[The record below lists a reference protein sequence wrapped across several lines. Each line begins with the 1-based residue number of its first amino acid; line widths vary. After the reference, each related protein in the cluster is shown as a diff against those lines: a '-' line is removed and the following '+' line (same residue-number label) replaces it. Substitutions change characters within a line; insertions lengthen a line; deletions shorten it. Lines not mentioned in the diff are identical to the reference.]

1 MFKIVVKDKM
11 KELKKLKE
19 NYNQKNKLK
28 TLAFPSLAS
37 LTLAACAGGHGG
49 RHQSTYNTIPIPAK
63 DKTLT
68 MDEDATNTALNINA
82 PTDADGDSLT
92 ITVTAV
98 PSGGTLA
105 MADGTAVTTSSTL
118 TITQLT
124 GLVFTPDTN
133 LNDDTTA
140 FGAFTY
146 SVSDGSLSDSST
158 VTISVTPVN
167 DAPELVG
174 IMEFAVD
181 ENTTAVATITA
192 TDVDGD
198 TLTYSISGGDDQAL
212 FTIDASTGALSFK
225 TAPDY
230 ENPGD
235 SDQDNIYLVQVTVS
249 DGNGGSVSQSY
260 VITVNKIL
268 EGTAESDTLFGGSDN
283 DTIYGYED
291 SDTLEGGAGS
301 DTLYGGADNDTLK
314 GGTGNDILDGG
325 TGRDIL
331 TGGDGNDTF
340 VIRAGDGSS
349 SYIFPQ
355 TNFIHDFENGVDLIG
370 LDNGLTFAELTIE
383 QGTAGSFQ
391 VAGYNFHYDYT
402 SHTLVRI
409 TATGEY
415 LVMIANTNA
424 SDITATNFIPVDIN
438 DAPKI
443 QANTN
448 FAIDENTTAVAN
460 IMATDND
467 GDTLT
472 YSIDGGDDYA
482 LFAIDASTGAL
493 SFKNAPDY
501 ENPGDS
507 DQDNYYL
514 VQVTVSDGFG
524 GRATEMCVIRVRD
537 TLESGRSLESGGSE
551 REQFDQID
559 KTNEDYTHGI
569 TSEHNPLVPSD
580 TRASVEGIVLPEIA
594 APLAVSPPLLSTE
607 NALNL
612 LTELIDPTPSVAID
626 YQNTLLVDGD
636 DPIGLVQQ
644 PLEHSMVTVDLVA
657 DLLILNDYD
666 ATLNDT
672 VLFWSSELG

>member
-1 MFKIVVKDKM
+1 MSTSKDNTNQR
-11 KELKKLKE
+11 LKLI
-19 NYNQKNKLK
+19 
-28 TLAFPSLAS
+28 TFTSLAS
-37 LTLAACAGGHGG
+37 LTLSACGGGG
-49 RHQSTYNTIPIPAK
+49 GGGPIVQPPPANRTPVAEA

-68 MDEDATNTALNINA
+68 MDEDATNTALEIA
-82 PTDADGDSLT
+82 TPTDADGNSLT

-124 GLVFTPDTN
+124 GLVFTPDAN

-181 ENTTAVATITA
+181 ENTTAVATISA

-198 TLTYSISGGDDQAL
+198 TLTYSVTGGDDQTL
-212 FTIDASTGALSFK
+212 FTIDASTGALSFI

-235 SDQDNIYLVQVTVS
+235 SDQDNIYLVQVTAS
-249 DGNGGSVSQSY
+249 DGNGGSVSQGY

-424 SDITATNFIPVDIN
+424 SDVTATNFIPVDIN

-607 NALNL
+607 NVLNL
-612 LTELIDPTPSVAID
+612 LAELIDPTPSVAID

-636 DPIGLVQQ
+636 DPIGLVQH

>member
-1 MFKIVVKDKM
+1 MSTSKDNTNQR
-11 KELKKLKE
+11 LKL
-19 NYNQKNKLK
+19 L
-28 TLAFPSLAS
+28 TFPSLAS
-37 LTLAACAGGHGG
+37 LTLSACGGGG
-49 RHQSTYNTIPIPAK
+49 GGGPIVQPPPANRAPVAEA
-63 DKTLT
+63 DKTLS
-68 MDEDATNTALNINA
+68 MDEDATNTALEITT
-82 PTDADGDSLT
+82 PTDADGNSLT

-105 MADGTAVTTSSTL
+105 TADGTAVTTSSTL

-133 LNDDTTA
+133 LNDDTTS

-198 TLTYSISGGDDQAL
+198 TLTYSVSGGDDQAL
-212 FTIDASTGALSFK
+212 FTIDASTGALSFI

-235 SDQDNIYLVQVTVS
+235 SDQDNIYLVQVTAS

-424 SDITATNFIPVDIN
+424 SDVTATNFIPVDIN

-607 NALNL
+607 NVLNL

>member
-1 MFKIVVKDKM
+1 MSTSKDNTNQR
-11 KELKKLKE
+11 LKL
-19 NYNQKNKLK
+19 L
-28 TLAFPSLAS
+28 TFPSLAS
-37 LTLAACAGGHGG
+37 LTLSACGGGG
-49 RHQSTYNTIPIPAK
+49 GGGPIVQPPPANRAPVAEA
-63 DKTLT
+63 DKTLS
-68 MDEDATNTALNINA
+68 MDEDATNTALEITT
-82 PTDADGDSLT
+82 PTDADGNSLT

-105 MADGTAVTTSSTL
+105 TAEGTAVTTSSTL

-146 SVSDGSLSDSST
+146 SVSDGSLTDSST

-212 FTIDASTGALSFK
+212 FTIDASTGALSFI

-235 SDQDNIYLVQVTVS
+235 SDQDNIYSVEVTVS
-249 DGNGGSVSQSY
+249 DGNGGSASQGY

-283 DTIYGYED
+283 DTIYGYEG

-383 QGTAGSFQ
+383 QGTTGSFQ

-607 NALNL
+607 NVLNL

-666 ATLNDT
+666 AMLNDT

>member
-1 MFKIVVKDKM
+1 MSTSKDNTNQR
-11 KELKKLKE
+11 LKL
-19 NYNQKNKLK
+19 L
-28 TLAFPSLAS
+28 TFPSLAS
-37 LTLAACAGGHGG
+37 LTLAACGGGG
-49 RHQSTYNTIPIPAK
+49 GPIVQPPPANRTPVAEA
-63 DKTLT
+63 DKTLS
-68 MDEDATNTALNINA
+68 MDEDATNTALEITT
-82 PTDADGDSLT
+82 PTDADGNSLT

-98 PSGGTLA
+98 PSGGTLTT
-105 MADGTAVTTSSTL
+105 ADGTAVTTSSTL

-212 FTIDASTGALSFK
+212 FTIDASTGALSFI

-235 SDQDNIYLVQVTVS
+235 SDQDNIYLVQVTAS
-249 DGNGGSVSQSY
+249 DGNGGSVSQGY

-482 LFAIDASTGAL
+482 FFAIDASTGAL

-607 NALNL
+607 NVLNL

>member
-1 MFKIVVKDKM
+1 MSTSKDNTNQR
-11 KELKKLKE
+11 LKL
-19 NYNQKNKLK
+19 L
-28 TLAFPSLAS
+28 TFPSLAS
-37 LTLAACAGGHGG
+37 LTLAACGGGG
-49 RHQSTYNTIPIPAK
+49 GPIVQPPPANRAPVAEA

-68 MDEDATNTALNINA
+68 MDEDATNTALEITT
-82 PTDADGDSLT
+82 PTDADGNSLT

-105 MADGTAVTTSSTL
+105 TADGTAVTTSSTL

-181 ENTTAVATITA
+181 ENTTAIADITA

-198 TLTYSISGGDDQAL
+198 TLTYSISGGDDQTL
-212 FTIDASTGALSFK
+212 FTIDASTGALSFI

-235 SDQDNIYLVQVTVS
+235 SDQDNIYLVQVTAS
-249 DGNGGSVSQSY
+249 DGNGGSVSQGY

-370 LDNGLTFAELTIE
+370 LDNGLTFSELTFE

-391 VAGYNFHYDYT
+391 IAGYNFHYDYT

-537 TLESGRSLESGGSE
+537 TLESERSLESGGSE

-569 TSEHNPLVPSD
+569 TSDHNPLVPSD

-594 APLAVSPPLLSTE
+594 APLAFSPPLLSTE
-607 NALNL
+607 NVLNL

>member
-1 MFKIVVKDKM
+1 
-11 KELKKLKE
+11 
-19 NYNQKNKLK
+19 
-28 TLAFPSLAS
+28 
-37 LTLAACAGGHGG
+37 
-49 RHQSTYNTIPIPAK
+49 
-63 DKTLT
+63 
-68 MDEDATNTALNINA
+68 
-82 PTDADGDSLT
+82 
-92 ITVTAV
+92 VTA
-98 PSGGTLA
+98 
-105 MADGTAVTTSSTL
+105 
-118 TITQLT
+118 
-124 GLVFTPDTN
+124 
-133 LNDDTTA
+133 
-140 FGAFTY
+140 
-146 SVSDGSLSDSST
+146 
-158 VTISVTPVN
+158 
-167 DAPELVG
+167 
-174 IMEFAVD
+174 
-181 ENTTAVATITA
+181 
-192 TDVDGD
+192 
-198 TLTYSISGGDDQAL
+198 
-212 FTIDASTGALSFK
+212 
-225 TAPDY
+225 
-230 ENPGD
+230 
-235 SDQDNIYLVQVTVS
+235 S
-249 DGNGGSVSQSY
+249 DGNGGSVSQGY

-301 DTLYGGADNDTLK
+301 DTLYGGADNDTLR

-482 LFAIDASTGAL
+482 LSSIDASTGAL

-580 TRASVEGIVLPEIA
+580 TRVSVEGIVLPEIA

-607 NALNL
+607 NVLNL

-644 PLEHSMVTVDLVA
+644 PLEHSMVKVDSFT
-657 DLLILNDYD
+657 DPPFMDNCD
-666 ATLNDT
+666 AMLNDT
-672 VLFWSSELG
+672 ILIVTSELG